1 MPKNP
6 LFF

>member
-6 LFF
+6 QN